1 MHTAAYLRRFFAK
14 RLREYLAEPLCCLT
28 AFLSFCLYLF
38 LFFLFFFAFFFFFP
52 FRTRM
57 SLHRQAPQR
66 GPEKKETKN
75 QNAIISASR
84 GSDRWDVKQKRRKKG
99 SLFAKLW
106 KTDTPLWCKISF
118 NRLCFLLYTD
128 VIFQQWRKVCDMKA
142 NVVSIVLSIV
152 AQLIVTLLHGFK
164 L

>member
-1 MHTAAYLRRFFAK
+1 MQTAAYLRRFLAK
-14 RLREYLAEPLCCLT
+14 GLSEYLAVPLCCLT
-28 AFLSFCLYLF
+28 AFLSFFYFIYLF
-38 LFFLFFFAFFFFFP
+38 FNLFFFFP

-66 GPEKKETKN
+66 GPKKKKKKN
-75 QNAIISASR
+75 AVISASR
-84 GSDRWDVKQKRRKKG
+84 GSDRWDVKQKHRKKG

-118 NRLCFLLYTD
+118 SLLCFLLYTD
-128 VIFQQWRKVCDMKA
+128 GIFQQCVKA
-142 NVVSIVLSIV
+142 NVVSIVLSV
-152 AQLIVTLLHGFK
+152 VVQLIVTLLHGFK